1 MGQIRTIDDLVDRGF
16 DVQEGVAM
24 CAGDEELYLEVLQ
37 EAFEEGEEKIPL
49 IRRLYEERDY
59 ERYLVEVH
67 GLKNAMRS
75 IGAMHLSEAA
85 KEQEFA
91 VKDQDYDKVDQ
102 KVGTL
107 LDEYQ
112 DVVAALRE
120 LLED

>member
-1 MGQIRTIDDLVDRGF
+1 MGQVRTIDDLVDRGF
-16 DVQEGVAM
+16 DVQEGIAM

-75 IGAMHLSEAA
+75 IGALHLSEAA
-85 KEQEFA
+85 KAQESA
-91 VKDQDYDKVDQ
+91 VKMQDYDKVDE
-102 KVGTL
+102 KVGAL
-107 LDEYQ
+107 LAEYQ
-112 DVVAALRE
+112 EVVDALRE
-120 LLED
+120 LLDD